1 MGRVKDRLDSLLAG
15 GRITQEQYDE
25 LLACCGDDTG
35 EPGSE
40 ESQEVTVA
48 VHSVPTPGEPPVVP
62 QAPRA
67 PEVPEAPHTP
77 GALPEERRLTV
88 ALVWEDVTVRGVVGL
103 AAARVIHAPEEITAR
118 QKDGETVIENRDRG
132 LSDVLPRGILTWLSR
147 GADTV
152 EIEVPADMPCDVK
165 TISGDI
171 TLENIGG
178 SVTVRSLSGDLQLE
192 RLGRLLSAIS
202 TSGDVSMTECL
213 VDGEV
218 VSKSGDM
225 RLHRGH
231 LHGLLK
237 TYSGDVGISSST
249 LHNAEVVSFS
259 GDLAIEGSKV
269 TADSRFRTTS
279 GDVEL
284 DLDQHDVSIDADS
297 RSGDVTL
304 DGEDIGSSRR
314 RGPAAV
320 GTGATPVSV
329 RTVSGDIN
337 VTTR

>member
-1 MGRVKDRLDSLLAG
+1 M
-15 GRITQEQYDE
+15 
-25 LLACCGDDTG
+25 
-35 EPGSE
+35 
-40 ESQEVTVA
+40 
-48 VHSVPTPGEPPVVP
+48 P
-62 QAPRA
+62 QAPHA
-67 PEVPEAPHTP
+67 PEVPEAPHVP

-88 ALVWEDVTVRGVVGL
+88 ALVWEDVTVRGVAGL
-103 AAARVIHAPEEITAR
+103 AAVRVVHAPEEITAQR
-118 QKDGETVIENRDRG
+118 NGGETLVANRDRG
-132 LSDVLPRGILTWLSR
+132 LGDVLPRGILTWLSR

-152 EIEVPADMPCDVK
+152 EIEVPADMPCDIK

-225 RLHRGH
+225 QLHRGH

-237 TYSGDVGISSST
+237 TYSGDVEISSST

-259 GDLAIEGSKV
+259 GDVAVDGSRI

-314 RGPAAV
+314 QGPAAV
-320 GTGATPVSV
+320 GAGTVPVSV